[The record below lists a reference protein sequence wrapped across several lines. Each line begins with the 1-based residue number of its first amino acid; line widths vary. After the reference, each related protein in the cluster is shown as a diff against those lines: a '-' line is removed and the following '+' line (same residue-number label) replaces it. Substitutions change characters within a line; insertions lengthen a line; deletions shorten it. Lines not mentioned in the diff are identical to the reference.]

1 MPAVRQ
7 QGKSES
13 KKDKWIDTD
22 KESGKGKNLE
32 KANEE
37 ELAKELR
44 HIVMTIKT
52 VAICEL

>member
-1 MPAVRQ
+1 VRQ